1 MAYGNDP
8 KLNFKFKNEEIE
20 KDANATIKALSN
32 QLPDGINL
40 SESISYIDATALARG
55 RHKEQIMSLIENMSI
70 FTKNESI
77 ANGSR
82 VRWLGQ
88 AKQKISNA
96 RDFRQLMNYIRALN
110 KYIDEA
116 TPDHKFTWSIV
127 NYAKPFA

>member
-8 KLNFKFKNEEIE
+8 QLNFKFKNEEIQ

-32 QLPDGINL
+32 QLPDGIKL
-40 SESISYIDATALARG
+40 SESISYIDATSLARG
-55 RHKEQIMSLIENMSI
+55 RHKEQIMKLIENMSI

-82 VRWLGQ
+82 VRWLGK

-96 RDFRQLMNYIRALN
+96 NDFRKLMKYIRAFN